1 VHRSIEKAFAFVVVI
16 LMLALPFGAPAQDR
30 EPLLGTWRLNF
41 AQSTFASGPPPYA
54 RVTTKIESSGDGLKV
69 IYDMV
74 GERGGVTHWEWI
86 GRLDGKDYPIEGI
99 EDVVTNAYRLI
110 GDRTYEV
117 VFKVD
122 GRITTTTRILISP
135 DGRTMTVTST
145 SSNPQGQKVINTA
158 IYDKR

>member
-1 VHRSIEKAFAFVVVI
+1 
-16 LMLALPFGAPAQDR
+16 MLALSSRAPAQDR

-41 AQSTFASGPPPYA
+41 AQSSFASGPPPYS

-74 GERGGVTHWEWI
+74 GERGGVTHWEWM
-86 GRLDGKDYPIEGI
+86 GRLDGKDYPLEGI
-99 EDVVTNAYRLI
+99 EEIATNAYSRI
-110 GDRTYEV
+110 GDRTYDV
-117 VFKVD
+117 VSKIN
-122 GRITTTTRILISP
+122 GRITTTTRISISM

-145 SSNPQGQKVINTA
+145 TAKGVNTA